1 MALQKWYRKLI
12 IWGLSFGILLS
23 GGLNTPVNADSGLN
37 HFFPEKDW
45 AAAGVQT
52 DQVTREFFEQ
62 SGMQLPSHGVL
73 DLNNG
78 SILDNQLTPK
88 ENPPKLKKDDFRVL
102 TLTAT
107 ELNVRNW
114 NTAQTGD
121 ELVASAESIIEAA
134 GQQELAAD
142 GGTFFISKQLAET
155 GAQKAETVKE
165 QLNARANL
173 ENKELNRSLET
184 IVKVNLIP
192 EKEQAVTFVRL
203 SKDIQKVAE
212 IDRLVIEVQPEVSI
226 ELTGGDLQS
235 LAAADMEIEVTE
247 LKTDKDS
254 LPADKTSGEEQKG
267 PSYQINLKKAKA
279 ASQITLALRAD
290 QDPYNA
296 ICRKDVSGKEE
307 IIGGR
312 YDGKTKKLNAKIRD
326 DGEYYVRRNEKNFTD
341 IEGLPQKE
349 KEFIKIL
356 AAKGILQGSSAGQF
370 SPDATIQRSEILTI
384 LVRMSYAYDSSAV
397 SAFSDVARDAWY
409 YPYVSSGVKLGT
421 VNGYPN
427 NVFKPGN
434 SVGAAELAKMN
445 CMMLVYKRGY
455 HFPKETQNYLAKLGQ
470 GSRVPEW
477 AKAYIAMAEREGL
490 LLKTESGIY
499 DGGQAITRRQAAEM
513 LYRLYEKL

>member
-73 DLNNG
+73 DLNDG

-107 ELNVRNW
+107 EWNVRNW

-296 ICRKDVSGKEE
+296 IFRKDTSGKEE

-326 DGEYYVRRNEKNFTD
+326 DGEYYVRRNEKNFAD
-341 IEGLPQKE
+341 IEGLPKKE

-356 AAKGILQGSSAGQF
+356 ASKGILQGNASDRFNPNA
-370 SPDATIQRSEILTI
+370 PIQRSEILTI
-384 LVRMSYAYDSSAV
+384 LVRMSYAYDGSASSG
-397 SAFSDVARDAWY
+397 FSDVARDAWY
-409 YPYVSSGVKLGT
+409 YSYVSSGVKLGT

-455 HFPKETQNYLAKLGQ
+455 HFPKEAQNYLAKLGQ